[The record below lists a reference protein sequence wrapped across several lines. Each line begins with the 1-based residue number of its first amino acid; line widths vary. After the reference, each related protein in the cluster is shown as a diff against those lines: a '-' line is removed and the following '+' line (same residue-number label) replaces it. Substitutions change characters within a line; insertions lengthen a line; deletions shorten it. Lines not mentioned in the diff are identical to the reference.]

1 MAGFTA
7 IEANKLLDD
16 EKITKKE
23 IDALISLRNG
33 ALAKDVEDGAE
44 FKVLKGMGLVQ
55 LIPLSHPRS
64 ELSIPAYVPSE
75 AGVTLLNQ
83 IDKRYRE
90 NAETYVGVDAHAP
103 TNVKEDVVREPVEQ
117 ELAVSVAQAD
127 TKAKARKIAKDNVE
141 D

>member
-1 MAGFTA
+1 MPQ
-7 IEANKLLDD
+7 
-16 EKITKKE
+16 
-23 IDALISLRNG
+23 RC
-33 ALAKDVEDGAE
+33 
-44 FKVLKGMGLVQ
+44 
-55 LIPLSHPRS
+55 
-64 ELSIPAYVPSE
+64 E